1 MDPVPTTNGSIDLKP
16 RAEVRGRPSRFDL
29 DPDIALNICERL
41 AEGRSMR
48 AVCADPEICID
59 HTVVYRRMASHPDFA
74 AAVFRARAAGCA
86 HWYDEML
93 RLIDE
98 CTEANWQSTRVKL
111 WAISWVLGKM
121 QPQRFGERV
130 QQVFEGSITIDVAV
144 ARGKLLSKF
153 DAIADR
159 LAIAHESDLPIAAK
173 AAVVEPPAAE

>member
-1 MDPVPTTNGSIDLKP
+1 
-16 RAEVRGRPSRFDL
+16 
-29 DPDIALNICERL
+29 LNICEQL

-48 AVCADPEICID
+48 AVCADPEIGID

-111 WAISWVLGKM
+111 WAICWVLGKM
-121 QPQRFGERV
+121 QPQRFGDRV
-130 QQVFEGSITIDVAV
+130 QQVFEGSVTIDITV
-144 ARGKLLSKF
+144 ARSRLLSRF

-159 LAIAHESDLPIAAK
+159 LAIAHESEFPIAATTV
-173 AAVVEPPAAE
+173 AVESEVAE